1 MILFVKL
8 KNGNQIYEEIRT
20 ATVNNVQLVY
30 YRNTYYTGTELL
42 VDVEEIEVA
51 YIITGGKEVRLI

>member
-42 VDVEEIEVA
+42 VAVEEIEVA